1 MKAGK
6 IRDLTV
12 EELKNKLKETQSNLF
27 NLKIKLSRKLLDNP
41 MKIREAKRDI
51 ARIKTIIR
59 EKEHA
64 KK

>member
-1 MKAGK
+1 MKADK

-27 NLKIKLSRKLLDNP
+27 NFKIKLSRKLLDNP

>member
-1 MKAGK
+1 MKASK
-6 IRDLTV
+6 IRDLTL
-12 EELKNKLKETQSNLF
+12 EELKNKLKETQNDLF
-27 NLKIKLSRKLLDNP
+27 NLKIKLNRKLLDNP
-41 MKIREAKRDI
+41 MKIREAKRDV